1 MKILM
6 LSNNYLDKS
15 RGGVELHVYN
25 LARELSARGHDVHVA
40 RTSPGA
46 GLYKD
51 LGDVPMTAVIGNRST
66 RPFVRLRRIFPIPAV
81 RFVANFL
88 ARVLNAI
95 YAARQLKTLRGDL
108 STFDIIHHHDFVTS
122 VLLAM
127 MLRDVP
133 AKQVWTNHLGEFLY
147 LRKTPLIGQQ
157 LTRLM
162 TRVFTQGMAPSKE
175 LVDQEYASCPMTYI
189 PNGVDVNKFYPATID
204 ERDAIRRKWNLV
216 GERIVVIP
224 RRWAPTKGV
233 IYAAQA
239 TLDPNWPQRSLTV
252 FAGASESDF
261 PEYSAEIRGLL
272 DSDKPVSVLETLS
285 ADEMSEI
292 LRAADVCV
300 IPSLMEA
307 TSLSALEAMAS
318 AIPIV
323 GTTVGGL
330 PELLSDRP
338 DCRLVRPKDPEE
350 LATAVAELCNLSES
364 ERASFGLETRNFVVQ
379 NYSWDHIASEAE
391 NVYRTALN

>member
-6 LSNNYLDKS
+6 LSNNYVDKS

-25 LARELSARGHDVHVA
+25 LARELSARGHDVHVV

-46 GLYKD
+46 SLYDD
-51 LGDVPMTAVIGNRST
+51 LGTVPMTAVIGHRSS
-66 RPFVRLRRIFPIPAV
+66 RSFVRLRRIFPIPAV

-95 YAARQLKTLRGDL
+95 HAARELKSLRDRYE
-108 STFDIIHHHDFVTS
+108 FDIIHHHDFVTS
-122 VLLAM
+122 VLLGI
-127 MLRDVP
+127 MLKGLP
-133 AKQVWTNHLGEFLY
+133 ARHVWTNHLGEFLY
-147 LRKTPLIGQQ
+147 LRKTPLIGRQ

-162 TRVFTQGMAPSKE
+162 TKVFTQGMAPSKE

-189 PNGVDVNKFYPATID
+189 PNGVDVERFHPATLR
-204 ERDAIRRKWNLV
+204 ERDEIRLKWNFV

-239 TLDPNWPQRSLTV
+239 ILTSSWPGQSLAV

-272 DSDKPVSVLETLS
+272 EDDEHSSVLETLS
-285 ADEMSEI
+285 ADEMSEV

-330 PELLSDRP
+330 PELLSNRP
-338 DCRLVRPKDPEE
+338 DCRLVRPRDPQE
-350 LATAVAELCNLSES
+350 LATAVAELCNLSQPD
-364 ERASFGLETRNFVVQ
+364 RDSFGLETRNFVVQ
-379 NYSWDHIASEAE
+379 NYSWAHIASEAE
-391 NVYRTALN
+391 NVYKAALN